1 MPLIFMAISGTLGI
15 GLVLVGL
22 GVVGL
27 AYAMPLVAAP
37 ETAKDERNVF
47 VQNNPVKA
55 TSDLRPYLG
64 IEIGSAAMLVGGIA
78 LSAAGQ
84 VDSIG
89 PRKKESKGL
98 GLKKDKA
105 GTAAAA

>member
-1 MPLIFMAISGTLGI
+1 MAISGQLGI

-22 GVVGL
+22 GVAGL

-37 ETAKDERNVF
+37 ETAKNDRNIF
-47 VQNNPVKA
+47 VQNNPVKP
-55 TSDLRPYLG
+55 TSDLRPYIG
-64 IEIGSAAMLVGGIA
+64 IEIASAAVLIGGIA

-89 PRKKESKGL
+89 PRKKEAKGFSL
-98 GLKKDKA
+98 RKDKA

>member
-1 MPLIFMAISGTLGI
+1 MAISGMLGI

-22 GVVGL
+22 GIAGL
-27 AYAMPLVAAP
+27 AYTMPLVAAP
-37 ETAKDERNVF
+37 ETAKDERNIF
-47 VQNNPVKA
+47 VQNNPVKP

-84 VDSIG
+84 ADSIG
-89 PRKKESKGL
+89 PQKKEAKGFRL
-98 GLKKDKA
+98 RKDKT

>member
-1 MPLIFMAISGTLGI
+1 MAISGTLGI

-22 GVVGL
+22 GVAGL

-37 ETAKDERNVF
+37 ETSKDESHTF
-47 VQNNPVKA
+47 VQNNPIKS
-55 TSDLRPYLG
+55 TSDLRPYIG
-64 IEIGSAAMLVGGIA
+64 VEIASAAALIGGIA

-89 PRKKESKGL
+89 PREKAKGL
-98 GLKKDKA
+98 FGMGKDKA